1 MRVALCFLTVLALF
15 WQGVFAFPVEG
26 NPYNAENSIRIPV
39 AGLPALGDHY
49 ADLTLRPNLSLQQ
62 RSIFSAVAKGAK
74 AVVNK
79 IKGKPKVPADEA
91 KFMKAAKADIAK
103 WRPHVEA
110 QKLKNQAAGAG
121 A

>member
-1 MRVALCFLTVLALF
+1 MRVALCLLTVLALF
-15 WQGVFAFPVEG
+15 WQSVFAFPVEG

-62 RSIFSAVAKGAK
+62 RSIFSAIAKGAK

-79 IKGKPKVPADEA
+79 IKGKPKVPADQA
-91 KFMKAAKADIAK
+91 KWQKAAKADMDK

-110 QKLKNQAAGAG
+110 QRLKNQAAGAG